1 MVVQQKTG
9 RPVQFE
15 ITSEGRASLLAW
27 LQRRGGTVDDYA
39 FPSRVDHTDHLST
52 RQYARLVDEW
62 VQQAMQMADLLAQ
75 IGVDPSEALN
85 KVLAE
90 YAAQI
95 ESMSHWFAIAPSTS

>member
-1 MVVQQKTG
+1 
-9 RPVQFE
+9 
-15 ITSEGRASLLAW
+15 
-27 LQRRGGTVDDYA
+27 
-39 FPSRVDHTDHLST
+39 
-52 RQYARLVDEW
+52 